1 MSNHS
6 FHTYLDLDVYNN
18 DTSANSRA
26 PELSFNET
34 RTHPILEGDSSDYF
48 VTIARFRLQ
57 TGSSLPVFIPT
68 IATGQDDIN
77 KTVYVIS
84 YKNVNTGDI
93 KQLNITYVPSNL
105 NTPLPSSPFNG
116 QDPKSRY
123 YYVKY
128 YQDFINM
135 VNKTL
140 KQLWTATIYPPFIE
154 FSPDT
159 FQFIFNIPANEFLTV
174 GTLELYFNTR
184 LFNLFSGLPFIFVG
198 YDGELNYKVNVAGS
212 SQNTRQI
219 LAADGIT
226 KIPFIQIFSEV
237 SSIDA
242 WNPVAS
248 IVFTSN
254 TLPIVPSQTSPAKL
268 YNSSSNG
275 LSSSGVANIT
285 NIISDFEIPISAS
298 NQYRSEIT
306 YVPQGEYRLIDMYS
320 NQDIFK
326 LDLNVYWKNKLG
338 DLIPLLLE
346 PGCSASVKILF
357 RSKRFYLGFN

>member
-1 MSNHS
+1 
-6 FHTYLDLDVYNN
+6 
-18 DTSANSRA
+18 
-26 PELSFNET
+26 
-34 RTHPILEGDSSDYF
+34 
-48 VTIARFRLQ
+48 
-57 TGSSLPVFIPT
+57 VFIPA
-68 IATGQDDIN
+68 IATNQNDIN

-84 YKNVNTGDI
+84 YKNIATGDI
-93 KQLNITYVPSNL
+93 KQLNVTYAPSNL
-105 NTPLPSSPFNG
+105 NTPLPASPFNG
-116 QDPKSRY
+116 QDVQSIY

-128 YQDFINM
+128 YQDFVNM
-135 VNKTL
+135 VNTTL
-140 KQLWTATIYPPFIE
+140 KTLWTATIYPPFIE

-159 FQFIFNIPANEFLTV
+159 FQFIFNVPANQFVTAPSLA
-174 GTLELYFNTR
+174 LYFNTR
-184 LFNLFSGLPFIFVG
+184 LFNLFAGLPFIFTG
-198 YDGELNYKVNVAGS
+198 YEGELIYKLNVAGS

-219 LAADGIT
+219 LDVDGVTRIR
-226 KIPFIQIFSEV
+226 FIQVFSEV
-237 SSIDA
+237 CSIDA

-275 LSSSGVANIT
+275 LSSAGIANIT
-285 NIISDFEIPISAS
+285 SIISDFEIPISS
-298 NQYRSEIT
+298 TNQYRSEIS

-357 RSKRFYLGFN
+357 RSSLFYLGFN